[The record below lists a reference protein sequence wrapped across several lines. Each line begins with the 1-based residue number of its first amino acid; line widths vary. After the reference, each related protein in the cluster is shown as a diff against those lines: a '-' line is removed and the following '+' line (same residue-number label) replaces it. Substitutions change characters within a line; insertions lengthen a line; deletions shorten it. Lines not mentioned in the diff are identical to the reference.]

1 MDCKRTEVV
10 AATPD
15 KPIRAVLC
23 GRHLDDLRALL
34 RDLPIVEVAQD
45 PDVVISHGGDGSLLG
60 AERDWPRVPK
70 CPLRDRRMNPKCPAH
85 PDERVLE
92 LLVRGELK
100 MARVDK
106 LVARMNDGRELIALN
121 DLSMSKGIVTSSVR
135 YRLWLDDELYKGQI
149 VGDGLVVAT
158 PFGSTGYFR
167 NITQSLFRVGIGLA
181 FNNCSDQ
188 VNHIVVGN
196 RTVIRAKVLRGPAML
211 VADNDPARLDLAE
224 GDEVT
229 IAQGEHQAT
238 ILGLDIFRCRECY
251 SLRENGV

>member
-1 MDCKRTEVV
+1 MDCKRTEIA
-10 AATPD
+10 AATPE

-23 GRHLDDLRALL
+23 GRHLDDLRNLL
-34 RDLPIVEVAQD
+34 RDFPIVEVDQQ
-45 PDVVISHGGDGSLLG
+45 PDVVIAHGGDGSLLG
-60 AERDWPRVPK
+60 AERDWPGIPK

-85 PDERVLE
+85 PDERVLN

-100 MARVDK
+100 ESRVGK
-106 LVARMNDGRELIALN
+106 LVARMADGRQLVALN

-188 VNHIVVGN
+188 VNHVIVDR
-196 RTVIRAKVLRGPAML
+196 RTVIRTKVLRGPAVL
-211 VADNDPARLDLAE
+211 VADNDPVRLDLDE

-229 IAQGEHQAT
+229 IVQGEQET
-238 ILGLDIFRCRECY
+238 VILGLDIFRCRECY